1 MTKLN
6 LTDNMLASI
15 LDEIAPLVTSLT
27 GWDLDLPSL
36 RSRVLA
42 KNQGYEEILIGR
54 FEQLGITGYSDL
66 LPDLIERL
74 VEYMVEANFLAAYMP
89 GKGEILVIRENVDDS
104 NLDGLKLILG
114 HELVHRGQHLTHGD
128 LFQRVDHSIL
138 AVFQEIQY
146 QTFDNQ
152 RIQSA
157 FEQIQPIMTL
167 LESHA
172 SYIQELLHQN
182 YFPNAQIEKPFNL
195 AVLLMHLVGAPKI
208 AQYSDGLPQIQ
219 AAYAAGNIDLLY
231 RSL

>member
-1 MTKLN
+1 MTKLILN
-6 LTDNMLASI
+6 DNALTSI
-15 LDEIAPLVTSLT
+15 IDEVAPLVTSLT

-36 RSRVLA
+36 RSRVLPR
-42 KNQGYEEILIGR
+42 NQGYEEILLGR
-54 FEQLGITGYSDL
+54 FEQLGITNYSDL

-74 VEYMVEANFLAAYMP
+74 VEYMVEANSLAAYMP

-114 HELVHRGQHLTHGD
+114 HELVHRGQHLTHGE

-138 AVFQEIQY
+138 EVFQEIQY
-146 QTFDNQ
+146 QSFDYQ

-172 SYIQELLHQN
+172 SYIQGLLQQR
-182 YFPNAQIEKPFNL
+182 YYPNAQIEKPFNL
-195 AVLLMHLVGAPKI
+195 AVLLMRLVGTPKI